1 MTYQPQHPIAG
12 VVYPPTADLKRWHE
26 AGVLTTETLADGFR
40 AAARRHAEQ
49 PAILWLD
56 GQYRYAELDALTDR
70 AAQGLLSLGLKPLDR
85 VIFQLT
91 NKPETLIA
99 FLACWKAGI
108 IPICTLAAH
117 REAEIGYLAAFG
129 GAKAHFIESDE
140 TKFDFHAFA
149 RKMQGKVPGLELIV
163 STRGTAGEGAVDLAA
178 LMAGDPSPA
187 ARAALAAA
195 PQDPWQVAAF
205 QLSGGT
211 TGVPKII
218 PRLHAEYLYNMRQV
232 WTFKGW
238 HSDDR
243 LFIPMP
249 FAHNLNMGCGW
260 GPFLMNG
267 GTVIATPRVDQEAI
281 REVHNALRPTIMGA
295 AKPIIMRM
303 KAEIAQGH
311 LPTERLREVFSTDA
325 AEIVTRTM
333 GVEGHHIFGMTE
345 GTIMFTRRGD
355 SEAIRFGTCGRP
367 ISEHD
372 EVRLLE
378 PGTEHEVAD
387 GQIGELAVRGPY
399 TIRGYYHAP
408 ERNAEAFTRDGF
420 YRSGDLML
428 KHWVDGQDYYS
439 FEGRLK
445 DVVDRA
451 GEKVNCEE
459 VERAVMS
466 HPAFTDVAVV
476 GMPSPTHG
484 ERICLYAVVEP
495 GATPPSVEE
504 LGAFLKEAGLAI
516 FKWPERIELI
526 DALPLTKVGKLD
538 KANLRQRI
546 VATLKA
552 EAPTAYENP

>member
-1 MTYQPQHPIAG
+1 MTYQPQHPMAG
-12 VVYPPTADLKRWHE
+12 VVYPTAADLERWH
-26 AGVLTTETLADGFR
+26 ASGTITAETLADGFR
-40 AAARRHAEQ
+40 AAARQHAER

-56 GQYRYAELDALTDR
+56 GQISYSELDATTDR
-70 AAQGLLSLGLKPLDR
+70 VAQGLLQQGLKPLDR
-85 VIFQLT
+85 VIFQLS

-108 IPICTLAAH
+108 IPICTLSAH
-117 REAEIGYLAAFG
+117 REAEIGFLAAFG

-149 RKMQGKVPGLELIV
+149 KKMQKEVEGLELIV
-163 STRGTAGEGAVDLAA
+163 STRGIPGEGAIDLAT
-178 LMAGDPSPA
+178 LMSEDLDE
-187 ARAALAAA
+187 ALAGLEAV

-218 PRLHAEYLYNMRQV
+218 PRMHSEYLYNMRQV

-238 HSDDR
+238 YTQDR
-243 LFIPMP
+243 LFVPMP

-267 GTVIATPRVDQEAI
+267 GTVIATPRVDQEAM
-281 REVHNALRPTIMGA
+281 REVHNTLRPTIMGA

-303 KAEIAQGH
+303 KTEISQGH
-311 LPTERLREVFSTDA
+311 IPTESLREIFSTDA
-325 AEIVTRTM
+325 AEDVTRTM

-345 GTIMFTRRGD
+345 GTIMFTRHGD

-378 PGTEHEVAD
+378 PGTENEVAE

-399 TIRGYYHAP
+399 TIRGYYNAP
-408 ERNAEAFTRDGF
+408 ERNAETFTSDGL

-428 KHWVDGQDYYS
+428 RHRIDGQEYYS
-439 FEGRLK
+439 FEGRIK

-459 VERAVMS
+459 VERAVMA
-466 HPAFTDVAVV
+466 HPAFIDVAVV

-495 GATPPSVEE
+495 GTTPPSVEE

-516 FKWPERIELI
+516 FKWPERIEII
-526 DALPLTKVGKLD
+526 DALPLTKVGKLN
-538 KANLRQRI
+538 KAILRQRI
-546 VATLKA
+546 EATLGG
-552 EAPTAYENP
+552 EASGISEST